1 VAKLRVS
8 VCDYA
13 DLNVLWD
20 DQNHIT
26 NTPHPMRVP
35 CVQMALDAGAAVMVT
50 ILGCAR
56 LKGSSSLPIH
66 GLWRA

>member
-1 VAKLRVS
+1 
-8 VCDYA
+8 
-13 DLNVLWD
+13 
-20 DQNHIT
+20 
-26 NTPHPMRVP
+26 MRVP